1 MSAQEQVVL
10 TVSVN
15 GYGKRTSSYEY
26 RTTGRGGKG
35 HRRAGAWT
43 HWRAPI
49 ACNEAASDLREAHP
63 GAPRQGSHSR

>member
-35 HRRAGAWT
+35 IVAMIGQQPQRQAGGVV
-43 HWRAPI
+43 
-49 ACNEAASDLREAHP
+49 P
-63 GAPRQGSHSR
+63 GRGSATRSCW